1 MLQLIYQL
9 IICLGAEKEM
19 KKVTLQH
26 VLGNKILEYDVDDRG
41 VIIDEREKD
50 RYAKQVDTK
59 EQKIKKFIEEHISFY
74 YDMSKPM
81 DVYPDDFGKWTKSTD
96 STSTVTS
103 TNITI
108 TNLKAEKVSSVY
120 IGKGGNFKGMKIR
133 VSGLV
138 DGQELYWGY
147 WNNSLLRIPSNG
159 DYTLSPIEQAVDNLG
174 IRSRNIVGDCNITI
188 EMLPS
193 GKSVPTNEILKVSG
207 YLQDLSG
214 RKRNMKLNNFLFDMM
229 SGADGYK
236 NESFETVPGNI
247 NIKWKHLSYYEIQ
260 GKPTQ
265 KATDFGLYRVKKNVN
280 KFLYLKWNIEGIQ
293 EGNKV
298 YLAQYNNESTRIEL
312 TNGVSD
318 IALDTTNSD
327 NPGYNYVVIISDQPY
342 STDIT
347 ITQIPEYPG
356 ALVTDGV
363 DDYGLVENLS
373 SGVKMLFMTIN
384 TSSQNRYIY
393 EQRKE
398 KDILTFSVL
407 GKPGGDDVAYNWKNN
422 GHTYIDGVLNNTIT
436 SANLLNKKHILT
448 IVNDD
453 VTVENTKT
461 PRYFATD
468 FENYPSKLAFYNS
481 ISFDSIPTEA
491 DGFTEQELID
501 YVIDKYEL
509 K

>member
-1 MLQLIYQL
+1 
-9 IICLGAEKEM
+9 M
-19 KKVTLQH
+19 KVNTISLNSVRLNTIALNHIGEIRSGGGGSKPSPIPQW
-26 VLGNKILEYDVDDRG
+26 IR
-41 VIIDEREKD
+41 
-50 RYAKQVDTK
+50 
-59 EQKIKKFIEEHISFY
+59 EHISFY

-81 DVYPDDFGKWTKSTD
+81 DVYPDDFGKWTKSID
-96 STSTVTS
+96 STFKVTS

-174 IRSRNIVGDCNITI
+174 VRSGNIVGDCNITI

-229 SGADGYK
+229 SGVDGYK
-236 NESFETVPGNI
+236 NESFETVPGNT
-247 NIKWKHLSYYEIQ
+247 NIKWKHLSYYSIQ

-265 KATDFGLYRVKKNVN
+265 KATDFGLYRVKNNAN

-327 NPGYNYVVIISDQPY
+327 NPGYSYVVIISDQPY

-373 SGVKMLFMTIN
+373 SGVKMLFMTVNPMSANKIL
-384 TSSQNRYIY
+384 YA
-393 EQRKE
+393 QRKQSTTTYPFA
-398 KDILTFSVL
+398 IYN
-407 GKPGGDDVAYNWKNN
+407 GGDVIAYNYMNPN
-422 GHTYIDGVLNNTIT
+422 GATYIDGI
-436 SANLLNKKHILT
+436 LNKSAKPNVLIGTKHVVT
-448 IVNDD
+448 IVNDGVD
-453 VTVENTKT
+453 SNNSKT
-461 PRYFATD
+461 PMFFNEQFA
-468 FENYPSKLAFYNS
+468 NYYSKLAFYNS
-481 ISFDSIPTEA
+481 IAFDSIPTEA

-501 YVIDKYEL
+501 YVLTNIIGQ
-509 K
+509 

>member
-1 MLQLIYQL
+1 
-9 IICLGAEKEM
+9 M
-19 KKVTLQH
+19 KVNTISLNSVRLNTIALNHIGEIRSGGGGSKPSPIPQW
-26 VLGNKILEYDVDDRG
+26 IR
-41 VIIDEREKD
+41 
-50 RYAKQVDTK
+50 
-59 EQKIKKFIEEHISFY
+59 EHISFY

-81 DVYPDDFGKWTKSTD
+81 DVYPDDFSKWTKSVDCTLN
-96 STSTVTS
+96 VTS

-108 TNLKAEKVSSVY
+108 TNFKNLKATSVY
-120 IGKGGNFKGMKIR
+120 LAAKNNFKGMKIR

-159 DYTLSPIEQAVDNLG
+159 DYTLSPIEQATNILG
-174 IRSRNIVGDCNITI
+174 IRSGNILGDCNITI
-188 EMLPS
+188 EMLSS

-229 SGADGYK
+229 SGVDGYK
-236 NESFETVPGNI
+236 NESFEAVPENT
-247 NIKWKHLSYYEIQ
+247 NIKWKHLSYYSIQ

-265 KATDFGLYRVKKNVN
+265 KATDFGLYRVKNNAN

-363 DDYGLVENLS
+363 GDYGLVENLS
-373 SGVKMLFMTIN
+373 SGVKMLFMTVNPIGDNVGKAYYAQSNMSSPFWVYVNIN
-384 TSSQNRYIY
+384 SI
-393 EQRKE
+393 
-398 KDILTFSVL
+398 
-407 GKPGGDDVAYNWKNN
+407 AYNSINPS
-422 GHTYIDGVLNNTIT
+422 GVTYIDGM
-436 SANLLNKKHILT
+436 LNKSIYCQELFNVKHTIT
-448 IVNDD
+448 IVNG
-453 VTVENTKT
+453 TVDSTNTEQPVFFT
-461 PRYFATD
+461 NEHRNSGYF
-468 FENYPSKLAFYNS
+468 PKLAFYNS
-481 ISFDSIPTEA
+481 IAFDSIPTEA

-501 YVIDKYEL
+501 YVLTNIIGQ
-509 K
+509 

>member
-1 MLQLIYQL
+1 
-9 IICLGAEKEM
+9 M
-19 KKVTLQH
+19 KVNTISLNSVRLNTIALNHIGDIRSGGGGSKPSPIPQW
-26 VLGNKILEYDVDDRG
+26 IR
-41 VIIDEREKD
+41 
-50 RYAKQVDTK
+50 
-59 EQKIKKFIEEHISFY
+59 EHISFY

-96 STSTVTS
+96 STFKVTS

-120 IGKGGNFKGMKIR
+120 IGEGGNFKGMKIR

-159 DYTLSPIEQAVDNLG
+159 DYTLSPIEQAVDNLA
-174 IRSRNIVGDCNITI
+174 IRSGNIVGDCNITI

-229 SGADGYK
+229 SGVDGYK
-236 NESFETVPGNI
+236 NESFETVPGNT
-247 NIKWKHLSYYEIQ
+247 NIKWKHLSYYSIQ

-265 KATDFGLYRVKKNVN
+265 KATDFGLYRVKNNAN

-327 NPGYNYVVIISDQPY
+327 NPGYGYVVIISDQPY

-373 SGVKMLFMTIN
+373 SGVKMLFMTVNPMSANKIL
-384 TSSQNRYIY
+384 YA
-393 EQRKE
+393 QRKQSTTTYPFA
-398 KDILTFSVL
+398 IYN
-407 GKPGGDDVAYNWKNN
+407 GDDEIAYNYMNPN
-422 GHTYIDGVLNNTIT
+422 GATYIDGI
-436 SANLLNKKHILT
+436 LNKSAKPNVLIGTKHVVT
-448 IVNDD
+448 IVNDGVD
-453 VTVENTKT
+453 SNNSKT
-461 PRYFATD
+461 PMFFNEQFA
-468 FENYPSKLAFYNS
+468 NYYSKLAFYNS
-481 ISFDSIPTEA
+481 IAFDSIPSES

-501 YVIDKYEL
+501 YVLTNIIGQ
-509 K
+509 

>member
-1 MLQLIYQL
+1 
-9 IICLGAEKEM
+9 M
-19 KKVTLQH
+19 KVNTISLNSVRLNTIALNHIGEIRSGGGGSKPSPIPQW
-26 VLGNKILEYDVDDRG
+26 IR
-41 VIIDEREKD
+41 
-50 RYAKQVDTK
+50 
-59 EQKIKKFIEEHISFY
+59 EHISFY

-96 STSTVTS
+96 STFKVTS

-174 IRSRNIVGDCNITI
+174 IRSGNIVGDCNITI

-229 SGADGYK
+229 SGVDGYK
-236 NESFETVPGNI
+236 NESFETVPGNT
-247 NIKWKHLSYYEIQ
+247 NIKWKHLSYYSIQ

-265 KATDFGLYRVKKNVN
+265 KATDFGLYRVKNNAN

-327 NPGYNYVVIISDQPY
+327 NPGYGYVVIISDQPY

-363 DDYGLVENLS
+363 DDYGLVKNLS
-373 SGVKMLFMTIN
+373 NGVKMLFMTIN
-384 TSSQNRYIY
+384 ISSQNRYIY

-398 KDILTFSVL
+398 KDILTLSVL

-481 ISFDSIPTEA
+481 IAFDSIPTEA

-501 YVIDKYEL
+501 YVLTNIIGQ
-509 K
+509 

>member
-1 MLQLIYQL
+1 
-9 IICLGAEKEM
+9 M
-19 KKVTLQH
+19 KVNTISLNSVRLNTIALNHIGEIRSGGGGSKPSPIPQW
-26 VLGNKILEYDVDDRG
+26 IR
-41 VIIDEREKD
+41 
-50 RYAKQVDTK
+50 
-59 EQKIKKFIEEHISFY
+59 EHISFY

-174 IRSRNIVGDCNITI
+174 IRSGNIVGDCNITI

-229 SGADGYK
+229 SGVDGYK
-236 NESFETVPGNI
+236 NETFTKANGAIDIRFDYI
-247 NIKWKHLSYYEIQ
+247 NGRQIK
-260 GKPTQ
+260 GKPAQ
-265 KATDFGLYRVKKNVN
+265 DWDKFGYYRAKNIVERII
-280 KFLYLKWNIEGIQ
+280 YCKWHVEGILDD
-293 EGNKV
+293 NKV
-298 YLAQYNNESTRIEL
+298 YVAQYTAYDNRVELHNGDNYIEL
-312 TNGVSD
+312 DTNQGKS
-318 IALDTTNSD
+318 
-327 NPGYNYVVIISDQPY
+327 GYNYISVISDQPY

-373 SGVKMLFMTIN
+373 SGVKMLFMTVNPMKID
-384 TSSQNRYIY
+384 TTLYD
-393 EQRKE
+393 QRK
-398 KDILTFSVL
+398 ILGVAFSIYNR
-407 GKPGGDDVAYNWKNN
+407 PDTIAYSSSNPE
-422 GHTYIDGVLNNTIT
+422 GSTYIDGELNESIRTN
-436 SANLLNKKHILT
+436 SLLDTKQVIT
-448 IVNDD
+448 IVND
-453 VTVENTKT
+453 TVSINNTRAPFFFRNTSSDK
-461 PRYFATD
+461 YA
-468 FENYPSKLAFYNS
+468 KMAFYNS
-481 ISFDSIPTEA
+481 IAFDSIPTEA

-501 YVIDKYEL
+501 YVLTNIIGQ
-509 K
+509 

>member
-1 MLQLIYQL
+1 
-9 IICLGAEKEM
+9 M
-19 KKVTLQH
+19 KVNTISLNSVRLNTIALNH
-26 VLGNKILEYDVDDRG
+26 IGEIRSGG
-41 VIIDEREKD
+41 VVSKPSPIPQWIR
-50 RYAKQVDTK
+50 
-59 EQKIKKFIEEHISFY
+59 EHISFY

-96 STSTVTS
+96 STFKVTS

-120 IGKGGNFKGMKIR
+120 IGRGGNFKGMKIR

-174 IRSRNIVGDCNITI
+174 IRSGNIVGDCNITI

-229 SGADGYK
+229 SGVDGYK
-236 NESFETVPGNI
+236 NESFETVPGNT
-247 NIKWKHLSYYEIQ
+247 NIKWKHLSYYSIQ

-265 KATDFGLYRVKKNVN
+265 KSTDFGLYRVKNNAN

-327 NPGYNYVVIISDQPY
+327 NPGYGYVVIISDQPY

-373 SGVKMLFMTIN
+373 SGVKMLFMTVNPMMLEAAIYDQRF
-384 TSSQNRYIY
+384 TSSWHLFAVITESN
-393 EQRKE
+393 K
-398 KDILTFSVL
+398 
-407 GKPGGDDVAYNWKNN
+407 VAYNAYNTK
-422 GHTYIDGVLNNTIT
+422 GKTYINGVLNESQT
-436 SANLLNKKHILT
+436 SNELQNEKQIIT
-448 IVNDD
+448 IVNSE
-453 VTVENTKT
+453 VNETNSLSPNFFRIRGGGLRMKC
-461 PRYFATD
+461 
-468 FENYPSKLAFYNS
+468 AFYNS
-481 ISFDSIPTEA
+481 IAFDSIPTEA

-501 YVIDKYEL
+501 YVLTNIIGQ
-509 K
+509 